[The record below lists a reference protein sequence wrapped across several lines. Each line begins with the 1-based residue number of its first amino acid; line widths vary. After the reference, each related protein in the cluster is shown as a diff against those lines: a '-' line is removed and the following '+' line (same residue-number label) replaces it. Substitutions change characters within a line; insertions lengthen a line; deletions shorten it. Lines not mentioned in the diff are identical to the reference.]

1 MNFDWLV
8 KTGRVYTTEEVDHC
22 PQRQLEL
29 SRQLTRLIDVLY
41 ALVLVQGAVNYR
53 ALFTIGNEFSHPS
66 QFLPVLLAL
75 ILIYFTTIQS
85 FIDYHF
91 ASEDQPYQLLNKDN
105 RRNDLARFYLD
116 VLIVGAYSFLLL
128 KCHVLLAVPGA
139 DLTPVFV
146 TYVAIFGLYLV
157 WGWLRKST
165 ADPKEQRYSPWLL
178 GLVLI
183 VYGGL
188 WAGYTRFSPDW
199 IVNAAFLS
207 GALLVM
213 LVYRRVNWLQT
224 SSCSPESLGVKSVS
238 SNPAP
243 APSVPQS
250 SKD

>member
-8 KTGRVYTTEEVDHC
+8 KTGRVYTTDEVDNC

-29 SRQLTRLIDVLY
+29 SRQLTRSIDVLY

-53 ALFTIGNEFSHPS
+53 SLFTMGDEFSHPS
-66 QFLPVLLAL
+66 RFLPVTLAL

-91 ASEDQPYQLLNKDN
+91 ASEDQPYQLLNRTN
-105 RRNDLARFYLD
+105 RGRDLARFYLD

-128 KCHVLLAVPGA
+128 KCHVLLAAPGA

-146 TYVAIFGLYLV
+146 AYAAIFGLYLV

-165 ADPKEQRYSPWLL
+165 ANPKEQRYSSWLL
-178 GLVLI
+178 WLVLI

-188 WAGYTRFSPDW
+188 WAGYTRISPDW

-213 LVYRRVNWLQT
+213 LVYRRVNWIQT
-224 SSCSPESLGVKSVS
+224 SSCSPESLGVKSAPCHSAPPVS
-238 SNPAP
+238 AP
-243 APSVPQS
+243 
-250 SKD
+250 KT